1 MLTRSLITRRASR
14 DLVDAGT
21 AERDYML
28 AHVVA
33 QLHLATPEDGGR
45 LVFKGGTVLRF
56 VYFEDYR

>member
-1 MLTRSLITRRASR
+1 M
-14 DLVDAGT
+14 DAGT